1 MHLNGHTFIKISGM
15 TLWVKAFATKPNN
28 LSLFPVTND
37 IERENR
43 LCKLSSGCYNA
54 VACVHPQYVYY
65 INKMHLINK

>member
-1 MHLNGHTFIKISGM
+1 MVTHSLKSDSGM
-15 TLWVKAFATKPNN
+15 TLWVKAFASKPNN

-43 LCKLSSGCYNA
+43 LCKLSSGLYNA

-65 INKMHLINK
+65 INKMQLINK